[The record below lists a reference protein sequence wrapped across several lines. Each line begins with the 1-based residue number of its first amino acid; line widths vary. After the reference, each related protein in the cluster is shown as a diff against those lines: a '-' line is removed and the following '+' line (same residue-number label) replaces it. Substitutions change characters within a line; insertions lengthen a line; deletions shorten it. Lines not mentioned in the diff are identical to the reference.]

1 MRQHELKSG
10 SCADP
15 DFMYSIAQ
23 IYKASYKKLMFRSM
37 AACERIM
44 EKDLGRAV
52 TAVVIDLLK
61 KEAEKEK

>member
-1 MRQHELKSG
+1 MRQCDVKSG

-23 IYKASYKKLMFRSM
+23 IYKASYKKMLFRSM

-44 EKDLGRAV
+44 EKDLGKAV
-52 TAVVIDLLK
+52 TAVVIDMLK